1 MQVTE
6 WGGGQLAVV
15 RPSSGGFPRHSH
27 DEYVISVNLC
37 GVERV
42 RLDRTSFDVG
52 LDEVTV
58 YNPGQVQ
65 SCTTQVP
72 PDASFAA
79 VSWYVPPTVV
89 ESLTGEAPV
98 DFERPVVRSPYLR
111 GEFLDAA
118 RAFRELAPDG
128 HLPPTESVA
137 LIQERLTLVL
147 SRLLD
152 QAAGRRRAHAPEP
165 ADSRIAAVLDRLRAD
180 LSGAP
185 RLAELADEAGMSRE
199 HLIRTFTRAT
209 GTPPYAW
216 HLSARLAQARRRLRE
231 GEPVAEVAHVLG
243 FADQAHF
250 HRHFA
255 AAYAITPGRFR
266 RLSQINI

>member
-1 MQVTE
+1 MHVTE
-6 WGGGQLAVV
+6 WGGGQLTVV
-15 RPSSGGFPRHSH
+15 RPTSGGFPRHSH

-37 GVERV
+37 GLERV
-42 RLDRTSFDVG
+42 RLDRTAFDVN
-52 LDEVTV
+52 LDELTV

-89 ESLTGEAPV
+89 ESLTGDAPV
-98 DFERPVVRSPYLR
+98 DFERPVVRSPHLR
-111 GEFLDAA
+111 DEFLTVA
-118 RAFRELAPDG
+118 RAFRELAPEG
-128 HLPPTESVA
+128 HPPPAGSSV
-137 LIQERLTLVL
+137 LIQERLVLVL
-147 SRLLD
+147 SQLLD
-152 QAAGRRRAHAPEP
+152 LAAGRRTRAPEP
-165 ADSRIAAVLDRLRAD
+165 ADARIATLLDRLRSD

-216 HLSARLAQARRRLRE
+216 HLSARLAEARRRLRK
-231 GEPVAEVAHVLG
+231 GEPIADVAHVLG

-255 AAYAITPGRFR
+255 AAYAITPGRYR